1 MKGKL
6 IVFEGLDRAGK
17 TTQVDLLSQNLLL
30 DEVPFKVF
38 KFPNKN
44 TSTWSVIDLFN
55 SQLIDLHPKAI
66 HLIYSANRWE
76 VQEDIQKYLKAGYVV
91 ICDRYLY
98 SGTAYTC
105 GAFNVDF
112 TWCLQSDA
120 GLIMP
125 DLTFYID
132 TPEELRCKR
141 LDPLNQRHEAVE
153 IQRNVERIY
162 SQFEGSNWI
171 KIDGSESTEQMSQ
184 RINRYVG
191 NLLQTHVDM

>member
-17 TTQVDLLSQNLLL
+17 TTQVELLTQNLLL
-30 DEVPFKVF
+30 DEVPHKVF
-38 KFPNKN
+38 KFPYKN
-44 TSTWSVIDLFN
+44 TATWSVIDLYN
-55 SQLIDLHPKAI
+55 SEIIDLHPKAA
-66 HLIYSANRWE
+66 HLLYSANRWE
-76 VQEDIQKYLKAGYVV
+76 AHQEIQNYLKAGHVV

-105 GAFNVDF
+105 GAHNVDF

-120 GLIMP
+120 GLILP

-132 TPEELRCKR
+132 TPESIRCMR
-141 LDPLNQRHEAVE
+141 LDPKNERYEDVE
-153 IQRNVERIY
+153 IQRNVERIF
-162 SQFEGSNWI
+162 SHFEGSNWI
-171 KIDGSESTEQMSQ
+171 KIDGSESKDEMSQ

-191 NLLQTHVDM
+191 NLLQS